1 MTRNAAAQLRA
12 DADLNTFADAAA
24 ESEALAEALATW
36 PVPGTENHR
45 PDTPLTRADADRE
58 AAAWRAAEAEK
69 TPAWR
74 SVIVRDLLYVRRSG
88 RWRDAMEQRGL
99 IFDSRA
105 NAEALREHLGK
116 LALPPDADGY
126 ELSLLALVVEG
137 KATPA
142 NTRRRDPILPRI
154 TLEPPHLARQRGE
167 LILAPEGQ
175 AGLQVARMPLF
186 PDALHDDLQVPLL
199 DLADVVTGERAVIGG
214 RAAAHELR
222 LVFEGVTGIGE
233 AARRGKAEPI
243 SWTVAELLE
252 AFYRYGGR
260 MNRTDRPGDWAL
272 IRRACLWV
280 NGSAIP
286 WRVPSGNV
294 QPWALMR
301 LHTLPNEQPALSDPV
316 VFNVLLPPG
325 SGPGPVVNR
334 PELREAGRI
343 SSPAFRIGVAVPS
356 ITWIPGRTR
365 LPVPGAGGLWIGD
378 ASRYPVFSTRDRR
391 RIAFGHDAV
400 DDTRGRPQPRVD
412 AAWRKAA
419 NEAGVVILDT
429 EAVDR
434 DGKRGWIVVPM
445 AAAEAITKPDTQRK
459 RT

>member
-1 MTRNAAAQLRA
+1 MG
-12 DADLNTFADAAA
+12 
-24 ESEALAEALATW
+24 S
-36 PVPGTENHR
+36 
-45 PDTPLTRADADRE
+45 
-58 AAAWRAAEAEK
+58 
-69 TPAWR
+69 
-74 SVIVRDLLYVRRSG
+74 SG
-88 RWRDAMEQRGL
+88 R
-99 IFDSRA
+99 
-105 NAEALREHLGK
+105 
-116 LALPPDADGY
+116 
-126 ELSLLALVVEG
+126 SL
-137 KATPA
+137 
-142 NTRRRDPILPRI
+142 
-154 TLEPPHLARQRGE
+154 
-167 LILAPEGQ
+167 
-175 AGLQVARMPLF
+175 
-186 PDALHDDLQVPLL
+186 
-199 DLADVVTGERAVIGG
+199 
-214 RAAAHELR
+214 
-222 LVFEGVTGIGE
+222 
-233 AARRGKAEPI
+233 
-243 SWTVAELLE
+243 
-252 AFYRYGGR
+252 
-260 MNRTDRPGDWAL
+260 
-272 IRRACLWV
+272 
-280 NGSAIP
+280 
-286 WRVPSGNV
+286 NV

-419 NEAGVVILDT
+419 KEAGVVILDT

-445 AAAEAITKPDTQRK
+445 AAAEAITKPNTQRK
-459 RT
+459 LT